1 MTSTSSQT
9 FYEEQAFYGSRDLVI
24 SDRTFDDLGR
34 KAQILRFGTT
44 SSIYAVLS
52 GTAMS
57 ERLSAAS

>member
-9 FYEEQAFYGSRDLVI
+9 FDEKQALYGSRDLVI

-34 KAQILRFGTT
+34 KAPTLQLGTT
-44 SSIYAVLS
+44 SSICAVLS

>member
-44 SSIYAVLS
+44 SSICAVLS